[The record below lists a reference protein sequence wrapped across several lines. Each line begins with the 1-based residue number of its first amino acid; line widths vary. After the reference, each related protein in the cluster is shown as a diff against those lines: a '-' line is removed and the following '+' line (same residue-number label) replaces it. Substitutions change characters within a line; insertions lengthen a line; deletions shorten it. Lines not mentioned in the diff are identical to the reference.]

1 MELDWIW
8 KTILIV
14 IIGTFLLRIA
24 GRKSIS
30 QMTIAETIIMISIG
44 TVLVQ
49 PVSNKNIWIT
59 FGVGAILI
67 LTLIVMEYAQIKG
80 DGFEKLI
87 TGKSKVII
95 ENGRLNEK
103 NLMKLRLT
111 VDQLEMK
118 LRQKNVT
125 KISDVQWATLE
136 QNGQVGYV
144 LKDEKQPVTKKEF
157 EQLTLQLQGILNQVQ
172 AINQTNQPL
181 PNQQTIFSEVSG
193 EGHEDTPPERLL

>member
-1 MELDWIW
+1 MDFDWIW

-14 IIGTFLLRIA
+14 LVGTFLLRVA

-49 PVSNKNIWIT
+49 PVSGKNIWVT

-95 ENGRLNEK
+95 ENGQINEK
-103 NLMKLRLT
+103 NLVKLRLT

-125 KISDVQWATLE
+125 KLSDVKWATLE
-136 QNGQVGYV
+136 PNGQVGFV
-144 LKDEKQPVTKKEF
+144 LKDENQPVTKQEF
-157 EQLTLQLQGILNQVQ
+157 QQLTQQLQLVMNQLQ
-172 AINQTNQPL
+172 ITNQM
-181 PNQQTIFSEVSG
+181 NQSSNNQPTIFSEV
-193 EGHEDTPPERLL
+193 EKEDHNPTPPERLL